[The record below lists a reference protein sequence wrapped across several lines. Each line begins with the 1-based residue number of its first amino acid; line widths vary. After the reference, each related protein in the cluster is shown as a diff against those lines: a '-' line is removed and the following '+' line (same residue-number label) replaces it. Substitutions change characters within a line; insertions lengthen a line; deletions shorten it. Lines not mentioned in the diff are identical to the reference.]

1 MPQFVSCPV
10 VEAIDDL
17 FVNDDNASDVDVSSY
32 FFCLNYVPSESLLKR
47 VVRICFLMDPIN
59 VNFKL
64 RDLNEL
70 MKLGKGIDSLKD
82 VSLEFATKFC
92 RLFLRLERICL
103 LLEEKGFNPRNGYLE
118 FLTKKLSNLGG
129 RPPIDFIA
137 TRSAYEFIFKFIN
150 DITILND

>member
-1 MPQFVSCPV
+1 MPQLISCPV
-10 VEAIDDL
+10 VEVTENL
-17 FVNDDNASDVDVSSY
+17 FVNDDHRNGIDVSSY
-32 FFCLNYVPSESLLKR
+32 FFCLNYVPSESLLRR
-47 VVRICFLMDPIN
+47 VAHICFLMDPIN

-64 RDLNEL
+64 RDLNSL

-118 FLTKKLSNLGG
+118 FLTKKMNNLGG
-129 RPPIDFIA
+129 RPPIDFIVTQA
-137 TRSAYEFIFKFIN
+137 AYEFLFNFIN
-150 DITILND
+150 GITILED